1 MIDAMTARLPDQRTL
16 TGDLV
21 ELVSYVP
28 TDLRGLFRALDHAE
42 VWAYGYGG
50 GPGGRPTDESAFG
63 SWMRNRLAAGQRP
76 YTVRTRVDGPLGPA
90 GTIVGTTN
98 LHDVDIQN
106 RHIHLGWTAYTPAAW
121 GTAVNPECKFLL
133 LRHCFEECFFERVKI
148 QTDLMNVRSQEAI
161 ARLGAVREGVLRHH
175 MLRADGSWRDTV
187 VFSVLSQEWPAVKA
201 GLLARLER

>member
-28 TDLRGLFRALDHAE
+28 TDLRGMFRALDHAE
-42 VWAYGYGG
+42 VWA
-50 GPGGRPTDESAFG
+50 PGTAAARAGARPTSPRSARGCGTG
-63 SWMRNRLAAGQRP
+63 SRP
-76 YTVRTRVDGPLGPA
+76 GSVRTPCVPGSTVRSVRRARSSAPRTCTTSTSRT
-90 GTIVGTTN
+90 GTSIC
-98 LHDVDIQN
+98 
-106 RHIHLGWTAYTPAAW
+106 GWTAYTPAAW

-175 MLRADGSWRDTV
+175 MLRTDGSWRDTV
-187 VFSVLSQEWPAVKA
+187 VFSVLSRN
-201 GLLARLER
+201 GHR